1 MEHIKMPIYYWEDE
15 ETKEKHYDLEEMAN
29 ELESRICKALNRNVL
44 ITISEV
50 DDLDDEDHMTLDF
63 NPTPVD
69 NETN

>member
-50 DDLDDEDHMTLDF
+50 D
-63 NPTPVD
+63 V
-69 NETN
+69 